1 MVRGFA
7 IGAVWGMLIGIV
19 MGLSRGTRET
29 VTPSVEFLRSIPAT
43 ATLPLFI
50 ILLGGDDA
58 MRVAFIAYGVS
69 WFVVINTASGVGSIH
84 KTMLDLGRVFRVS
97 PARRLF
103 SIILPAASP
112 KIFAGLRIASTAAL
126 LLAIVSEFMLATNG
140 IGFLLV
146 QAQGRFQLLDMWSW
160 MLALAVLGLII
171 NSLLDLV
178 EGRVL
183 SWHKLSRAK
192 I

>member
-1 MVRGFA
+1 
-7 IGAVWGMLIGIV
+7 
-19 MGLSRGTRET
+19 
-29 VTPSVEFLRSIPAT
+29 
-43 ATLPLFI
+43 
-50 ILLGGDDA
+50 
-58 MRVAFIAYGVS
+58 
-69 WFVVINTASGVGSIH
+69 
-84 KTMLDLGRVFRVS
+84 
-97 PARRLF
+97 
-103 SIILPAASP
+103 
-112 KIFAGLRIASTAAL
+112 
-126 LLAIVSEFMLATNG
+126 MLATNG